1 MRQLSNS
8 YNLLPSLSYGLKIST
23 LIHPGKEVNS
33 SHPLTNHHISDDEVH
48 PNLRVS
54 MSKI

>member
-1 MRQLSNS
+1 MRQLYNS
-8 YNLLPSLSYGLKIST
+8 YNLLPSLSHSLKIST
-23 LIHPGKEVNS
+23 LIHPGKEMNS
-33 SHPLTNHHISDDEVH
+33 SHPLTDHHFAEDKVH